1 MLTPGPIDLSQRQ
14 VHVQKQISFGN
25 GRKKGKG
32 KGKSKSNGKSKSK
45 SNGKSKSKSNGK
57 SQYRG
62 LSAAPRMKPLGSGGD
77 DDAGVG

>member
-1 MLTPGPIDLSQRQ
+1 M
-14 VHVQKQISFGN
+14 QKQISFGN

-32 KGKSKSNGKSKSK
+32 KGKSK

>member
-1 MLTPGPIDLSQRQ
+1 MSVLTPGPIDLSQRQ

-45 SNGKSKSKSNGK
+45 SNGKS
-57 SQYRG
+57 QYRG